1 MAVEDG
7 DIVFTQIVKAEKY
20 AENESIKIGLPMTFE
35 FQCAFASE
43 VTGQS
48 IFHFR
53 IIEKGSFLKAQ
64 TWLYFK
70 GIAAS
75 NAPSVTATADTNVGN
90 AGRGLFNFEIN
101 LYTDETMTT
110 EMILNPSIA
119 VGSRLNF
126 GVEAGKYKIT

>member
-1 MAVEDG
+1 
-7 DIVFTQIVKAEKY
+7 
-20 AENESIKIGLPMTFE
+20 MTIDRLWT
-35 FQCAFASE
+35 SK
-43 VTGQS
+43 T
-48 IFHFR
+48 IFLSPISDFD
-53 IIEKGSFLKAQ
+53 L
-64 TWLYFK
+64 

-126 GVEAGKYKIT
+126 GVEAGKYKNIIIRYD